1 MWNALGARSEIR
13 CQVSSQW
20 LIYFPSPYR
29 SLVHCN
35 THAALIGLYDGNCC
49 SVLPPMKDLF
59 ESEKFE
65 SEKFVFRVAGVFT
78 GVCVEE
84 QRLFN
89 QPDTHHERP
98 SSEAR
103 APSIASLTPLTASS
117 GGKVKTTPANIGPR
131 KSMRDGS
138 QNGPRATP
146 GFLQDEK
153 PLGWAH
159 AVHA

>member
-1 MWNALGARSEIR
+1 M
-13 CQVSSQW
+13 
-20 LIYFPSPYR
+20 
-29 SLVHCN
+29 
-35 THAALIGLYDGNCC
+35 ALIGRVACC